1 MHRANMSQC
10 ANEMD
15 WRLTRS
21 PAVPCVRSRCHCC
34 CLLLLSVP
42 DHIVLTMPA
51 LSPTME
57 KGNIASWKVKVGDK
71 VKAGDVMA
79 EVSQDKQ

>member
-1 MHRANMSQC
+1 MRAVDGLQADAHS
-10 ANEMD
+10 
-15 WRLTRS
+15 S
-21 PAVPCVRSRCHCC
+21 AVSSVRRFCRC
-34 CLLLLSVP
+34 SVP

-57 KGNIASWKVKVGDK
+57 KGNIASWKVKIGDK

-79 EVSQDKQ
+79 EVREKKRKQERRNRG